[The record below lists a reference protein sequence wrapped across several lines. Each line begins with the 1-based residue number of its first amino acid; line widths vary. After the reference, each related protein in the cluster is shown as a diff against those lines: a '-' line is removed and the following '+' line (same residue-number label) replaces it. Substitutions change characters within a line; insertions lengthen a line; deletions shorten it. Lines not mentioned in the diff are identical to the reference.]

1 MHKRKSEE
9 SSPVYRTSSVHVFD
23 SIHEQLDD
31 PSVGDMARA
40 KATEWWRHTRSK
52 AASYTFFEWMA
63 LLFPCVSWLSTYSW
77 RENLASD
84 ALAGIS
90 IGFMVV
96 PQGMSYA
103 LLAGVPPVWGLYGA
117 LVPVLVYAVFGS
129 SRHLAVGPVAVTSLL
144 IGTAVP
150 KMVPGAENIN
160 DSGDV
165 PEELAPVQAEY
176 NQTVIQVCAS
186 YRSL

>member
-1 MHKRKSEE
+1 
-9 SSPVYRTSSVHVFD
+9 VHVFD

-103 LLAGVPPVWGLYGA
+103 LLAGVPPVWGLSLDHQGISQLDRWLSRRCLSA
-117 LVPVLVYAVFGS
+117 LPCPKWCQVQKISTIAAMCQKSLPLCRQNTTKQLSRCVPLTAHCDS
-129 SRHLAVGPVAVTSLL
+129 STS
-144 IGTAVP
+144 
-150 KMVPGAENIN
+150 K
-160 DSGDV
+160 
-165 PEELAPVQAEY
+165 
-176 NQTVIQVCAS
+176 IQQ
-186 YRSL
+186 